1 MRRPGTS
8 SGISTHCQA
17 LRRYRKGESL
27 YAQIYAYN
35 PKLDAGGAAR
45 LFAQA
50 EILRKGVTL
59 GKAAPEVMDWGGPKA
74 PPVPHTSRIKLSRFE
89 PGDYELRMTVSD
101 ENANAMAS
109 RRVAFTV
116 VD

>member
-1 MRRPGTS
+1 
-8 SGISTHCQA
+8 
-17 LRRYRKGESL
+17 
-27 YAQIYAYN
+27 
-35 PKLDAGGAAR
+35 
-45 LFAQA
+45 
-50 EILRKGVTL
+50 
-59 GKAAPEVMDWGGPKA
+59 MDWGGPKA